1 MAIFLTI
8 LGPGGRFFFL
18 QHGDIK
24 NQSLTTKQQ
33 TTAKYKQ
40 SSMGVCM
47 FVFTASVSL
56 VRGLFTTEK
65 FGFGKHSPA
74 NQKLPLPEVLGPTPI
89 FQGFVS
95 FIA

>member
-24 NQSLTTKQQ
+24 NQILTTKQQ
-33 TTAKYKQ
+33 Q

-47 FVFTASVSL
+47 CVFTASVSL